1 MCQTNVEA
9 VATMEDGPQKVD
21 LQATILY
28 HRAQMLESIGKSE
41 KALSFYHE
49 EFHFEVSMNM
59 ARCFLYQGD
68 LKKAESMIPACVAGQ
83 EEPKHSNWA
92 LLTQAWFIRATL
104 E

>member
-49 EFHFEVSMNM
+49 VPKMRGGERPVKYPDLYRTEMNL
-59 ARCFLYQGD
+59 ARCFSSANDY
-68 LKKAESMIPACVAGQ
+68 
-83 EEPKHSNWA
+83 HRA
-92 LLTQAWFIRATL
+92 LLMLDKTYSDWLDYQ
-104 E
+104 